1 MKRSQRPQR
10 LFGSTAGTSTP
21 RRSASAP
28 GIRASGPMT
37 ERTDNAA
44 TPSLLLVNTMRQA
57 FERARASCS
66 PQMDAQTNADFE
78 RHLGRIE
85 GVPPERDSSECP
97 TGAVEERAS
106 PCDHAV
112 DRFGRW
118 TISSG
123 RQHPFGRRGIS
134 ECRVGSTLAPMRR
147 AERRLSQVAFGVD
160 KFFPQCEHGGAPGT
174 LRERSNSDVAR
185 TPELHVKV
193 EVRWPQPSDA
203 REHTPVSS
211 RRTLSE
217 PAPQPPSSQFRGGG
231 CTAPLHPGV
240 ASGIL
245 QRTDAAAQAAQ
256 AQQRNLEF
264 QASHQL
270 SSHGVRSS
278 PSTPRLRPLLL
289 SASAPTADGEW
300 SVSWN
305 DLGPTSARSVP
316 SKSPSGRLQREVVTK
331 LRAQGAEVRDRIAA
345 EDVMPLPRPQLKWPG
360 ARARY
365 VRLIEGAQTPRE
377 AEGTQEERSMDQSD
391 PPSSGVILPPPRASP
406 PRPSAIRCPEDLAAP
421 LFPDVTISP
430 IPHAPATPE
439 IGAQTRPLE
448 LDARSLSRPCWGRE
462 DRVLVPET
470 LHRPVE
476 TMGAAGSLQNTV
488 SQPTCVVGSPVGLGA
503 HVDCPHWVQTPGSA
517 ASTPSGFRCCG
528 VTHQADMSPRF
539 QNIDKSHTQRTLE
552 RDGALHSPH
561 TPRYESRPSTS
572 TSRYLPR
579 FDDSPDLVGSATFSN
594 VFLSDVQLSP
604 HRGKIC
610 TEAESALKKITSR
623 NSRAHVEQPGDGGHA
638 FWDAATR
645 RCPPRRLEYVSETP
659 HVLGRASSV
668 CSVVESHKVS
678 EPWLQTPTC
687 QRYSFGPGYA
697 SESAALG
704 SRLGSHRD
712 TCRATTPRRLA
723 RAASAAAAL
732 LTPSVELANDAH
744 SRERPREK

>member
-1 MKRSQRPQR
+1 MFHATVGRTGRILRWHLGEVQR
-10 LFGSTAGTSTP
+10 FGELVFETAGLP
-21 RRSASAP
+21 RPRCPQEVWWQLFRDCDEGAVTHLDIVGAGHFCRHIIQRIVSFHEPVSKRVSFARSRASA
-28 GIRASGPMT
+28 M
-37 ERTDNAA
+37 
-44 TPSLLLVNTMRQA
+44 L
-57 FERARASCS
+57 
-66 PQMDAQTNADFE
+66 DAGCGT
-78 RHLGRIE
+78 
-85 GVPPERDSSECP
+85 
-97 TGAVEERAS
+97 
-106 PCDHAV
+106 
-112 DRFGRW
+112 
-118 TISSG
+118 
-123 RQHPFGRRGIS
+123 
-134 ECRVGSTLAPMRR
+134 
-147 AERRLSQVAFGVD
+147 VAFGVD
-160 KFFPQCEHGGAPGT
+160 KFFPQCEHVGAPWT
-174 LRERSNSDVAR
+174 LRERSNSHVVR
-185 TPELHVKV
+185 TPDLHVKV
-193 EVRWPQPSDA
+193 EVSWPQPSDA

-245 QRTDAAAQAAQ
+245 QMTDAAAQAAQ
-256 AQQRNLEF
+256 TQQRNLEF

-270 SSHGVRSS
+270 SSHGLRSS
-278 PSTPRLRPLLL
+278 SSTPRRRPLLL
-289 SASAPTADGEW
+289 SASAPTADREW

-305 DLGPTSARSVP
+305 DLGPMSARSVP

-421 LFPDVTISP
+421 LLPDVKISP

-448 LDARSLSRPCWGRE
+448 LDARSLSRPCRVRE
-462 DRVLVPET
+462 DRLLVPET
-470 LHRPVE
+470 LNRPEETVE
-476 TMGAAGSLQNTV
+476 AAGAPQKSV
-488 SQPTCVVGSPVGLGA
+488 SQAKCVVESPVGLSA

-517 ASTPSGFRCCG
+517 ASTPGGFPCFG
-528 VTHQADMSPRF
+528 VTQQADTSPRC
-539 QNIDKSHTQRTLE
+539 QNIDKSHTPRTLE
-552 RDGALHSPH
+552 RDGVLHSPH

-579 FDDSPDLVGSATFSN
+579 FADSPDLVGSATFSN
-594 VFLSDVQLSP
+594 GFLSDVLLSP
-604 HRGKIC
+604 RRRKIC

-623 NSRAHVEQPGDGGHA
+623 NSHAHGEQAGDGGKA

-659 HVLGRASSV
+659 HVLRRASSV
-668 CSVVESHKVS
+668 CSVVESRKVS
-678 EPWLQTPTC
+678 EPWLPTPSC
-687 QRYSFGPGYA
+687 QRHSFGQGYA
-697 SESAALG
+697 SESAARG
-704 SRLGSHRD
+704 SRSGGHRN

-732 LTPSVELANDAH
+732 LTPSVELANDCTQ
-744 SRERPREK
+744 SQTTPRKIRFPHLSPQH